1 MTQFYQRSDF
11 ERAGRLAGITD
22 FARTDDD
29 AGYINP
35 HTQTAYQVWESL
47 AQSQNARTRPPAWL
61 IRRRGRDV
69 NICLNDPYRTYSA
82 QQMNDRAARG
92 FDLPLALYPSLP
104 NVSASAQA
112 CLMEHVRVRSLKG
125 YSLELDKRYDGNELL
140 FAGLAYADQ
149 ALPASVGLGGCWPW
163 EGAPMKKD
171 EPLRAIEKAVGL
183 LISEH
188 ERLSAIQA
196 EEAAQ

>member
-1 MTQFYQRSDF
+1 MTLFYQRFDF

-22 FARTDDD
+22 FSRNADDT
-29 AGYINP
+29 GYANQ
-35 HTQTAYQVWESL
+35 HTQAAYQVWESL

-69 NICLNDPYRTYSA
+69 NICVNDPYRTYSA
-82 QQMNDRAARG
+82 QQMQDQAARG
-92 FDLPLALYPSLP
+92 FELPLALYPSVP
-104 NVSASAQA
+104 TVSASAQA

-125 YSLELDKRYDGNELL
+125 YSAELDRRYEGGDLV
-140 FAGLAYADQ
+140 FAALAYADQ
-149 ALPASVGLGGCWPW
+149 ALPAPFGMVDYWPW